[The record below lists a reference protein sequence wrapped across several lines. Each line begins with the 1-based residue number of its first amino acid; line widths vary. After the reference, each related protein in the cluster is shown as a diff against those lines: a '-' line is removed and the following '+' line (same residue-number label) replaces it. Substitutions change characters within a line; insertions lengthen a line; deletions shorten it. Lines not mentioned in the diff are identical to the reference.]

1 MRKCR
6 NLFLTA
12 LIGLFICLSVEP
24 AVAQDQYPSTDEEC
38 YNDHA
43 GTISKGDRK
52 AIKSLCR
59 MAKKEKV
66 ILMVVTSKS
75 LDDFQPRPLSVDRF
89 VDDVFNDLD
98 VDYEEGKDAV
108 LLFISAKENEFR
120 IVMGD
125 NYSEN
130 LRKKASKIIRGTLVP
145 DFRRRKRSRG
155 IKKTF
160 SRIFYEIASPHIKEL
175 KKAKKRK
182 PTVMQGP

>member
-1 MRKCR
+1 
-6 NLFLTA
+6 
-12 LIGLFICLSVEP
+12 
-24 AVAQDQYPSTDEEC
+24 
-38 YNDHA
+38 
-43 GTISKGDRK
+43 
-52 AIKSLCR
+52 
-59 MAKKEKV
+59 
-66 ILMVVTSKS
+66 MVVTAKS

-89 VDDVFNDLD
+89 VDDIFNDLD

-125 NYSEN
+125 NYSEK

-175 KKAKKRK
+175 KKAKRRK

>member
-6 NLFLTA
+6 QLILTA
-12 LIGLFICLSVEP
+12 LIGLFSCLSVEP
-24 AVAQDQYPSTDEEC
+24 AVAQDQYPAMDDEC
-38 YNDHA
+38 VNDHA
-43 GTISKGDRK
+43 GTIRKGDRK
-52 AIKSLCR
+52 TIKSLCR
-59 MAKKEKV
+59 KAKKDNV
-66 ILMVVTSKS
+66 TIMVVTAKS

-125 NYSEN
+125 NYSES
-130 LRKKASKIIRGTLVP
+130 LRKKASKIICATLVP

-155 IKKTF
+155 IKKTI
-160 SRIFYEIASPHIKEL
+160 SRIFYEIAAPHIKKL
-175 KKAKKRK
+175 KKAKRRK